1 MWHHKDVRKE
11 KFNLIFITIQLSEMH
26 GTLQIKKLIQLS
38 GLSLILHQRASTV
51 QMTFLVQNATINL
64 TPLNMYRVIIIISWF
79 VEYENQAVAMDSFT
93 MK

>member
-1 MWHHKDVRKE
+1 
-11 KFNLIFITIQLSEMH
+11 MH
-26 GTLQIKKLIQLS
+26 GTLQVKKLIQLS
-38 GLSLILHQRASTV
+38 GLSLLLHQRASTV

-64 TPLNMYRVIIIISWF
+64 TPLNMYRVIIISWF